1 MTRADRERR
10 QVRAPLLTVC
20 AGAWFV
26 LLLGP
31 GGHADHAHGS
41 PASQAAGWL
50 LMLAAM
56 MSPLLV
62 GPVRHVRDRSFARR
76 RVRAV
81 TLFLAGYTAVWT
93 AAGAGL
99 LAVSGWAVSGAAVP
113 GARGEPFAA
122 WAAVVVAVGWQAS
135 PAKQRSLNRVH
146 SHPELPAFGRA
157 ADVGA
162 LRFGLTHAVRCV
174 GTCWALMLL
183 ALLVPYGQLAVMAA
197 VTLWLAAERLDPP
210 TPAGWRLRGPRAVVR
225 VAAARVAAAT
235 APRQPGVPASRRGST
250 QPGRTKWQV

>member
-1 MTRADRERR
+1 MALADQERR
-10 QVRAPLLTVC
+10 RVRAPLLTVC
-20 AGAWFV
+20 ACAWFV

-31 GGHADHAHGS
+31 GVHAGHAHGS
-41 PASQAAGWL
+41 PASRAAGWL

-76 RVRAV
+76 RARAV
-81 TLFLAGYTAVWT
+81 TLFLAGWTAVWT
-93 AAGAGL
+93 VAGAGL
-99 LAVSGWAVSGAAVP
+99 LAVSGVAG
-113 GARGEPFAA
+113 GEPVAA

-146 SHPELPAFGRA
+146 AHPELPAFDRA

-162 LRFGLTHAVRCV
+162 LRFGVAHAVWCV

-183 ALLVPYGQLAVMAA
+183 TLLVPYGQLAVMAA

-210 TPAGWRLRGPRAVVR
+210 SPVRWRLRGPRA
-225 VAAARVAAAT
+225 AARVAAAQAAAWT
-235 APRQPGVPASRRGST
+235 ARQRGVPASRRGST